1 VSTRRRH
8 GAGGAALAG
17 SAFVLLG
24 VMESLLRIVPF
35 KRLMPMVGL
44 SPIAPGELA
53 SDASS
58 GEPASAVLLPADPST
73 WSTVERV
80 SWGVEAASR
89 RTPWTSK
96 CLSQS
101 LAGAVL
107 LRVRRR
113 PATIYFGAR
122 PANRS
127 TGGPMTAHA
136 WLVSENQILTGAAG
150 HAEYAVVGVFRS
162 A

>member
-1 VSTRRRH
+1 MRRRH
-8 GAGGAALAG
+8 GAGDAVLAG

-24 VMESLLRIVPF
+24 VMESMLRIVPF

-44 SPIAPGELA
+44 SPAA
-53 SDASS
+53 S

-73 WSTVERV
+73 WSTIERV
-80 SWGVEAASR
+80 SWGVEAAAR
-89 RTPWTSK
+89 RTPWPSK

-101 LAGAVL
+101 LTGAVL

-127 TGGPMTAHA
+127 TGGSMTAHA
-136 WLVSENQILTGAAG
+136 WLVSDDRILTGAAG
-150 HAEYAVVGVFRS
+150 HADYAVVGVFGS